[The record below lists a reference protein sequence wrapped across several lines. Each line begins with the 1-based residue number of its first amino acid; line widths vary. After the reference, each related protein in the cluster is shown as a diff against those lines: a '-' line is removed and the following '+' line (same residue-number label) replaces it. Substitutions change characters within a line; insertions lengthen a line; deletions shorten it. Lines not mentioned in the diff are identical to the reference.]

1 MANNVT
7 DGLRALATGKGRSE
21 AARLRDI
28 FGDVEDALRA
38 GASREAVYETLQRCC
53 GFTMNF
59 KSFIKTLYRIR
70 KQRKC
75 AGLHNVPV
83 SPATPQG
90 FGYAPREPAAVS
102 ASNTKPVVP
111 DDLSALSPKAR
122 RDRLADK
129 FIRPDN
135 TNPLFKRFN
144 KEN

>member
-28 FGDVEDALRA
+28 FSDVEDALKA

-59 KSFIKTLYRIR
+59 KSFIKALYRIR
-70 KQRKC
+70 KQRR
-75 AGLHNVPV
+75 AGLQRVPV
-83 SPATPQG
+83 SQATPQG
-90 FGYAPREPAAVS
+90 FEHAPREPVAAS
-102 ASNTKPVVP
+102 ASNTRPVVP
-111 DDLSALSPKAR
+111 DDLSGLSPKAR
-122 RDRLADK
+122 RERLADQ

-144 KEN
+144 REN

>member
-7 DGLRALATGKGRSE
+7 EDLRALATGKSRSE

-28 FGDVEDALRA
+28 FSDVEDALRG

-59 KSFIKTLYRIR
+59 KSFIKTVYRIR
-70 KQRKC
+70 KQRKR
-75 AGLHNVPV
+75 AGLHNA
-83 SPATPQG
+83 SSQATPQC
-90 FGYAPREPAAVS
+90 FGRAPREPAAVS

-111 DDLSALSPKAR
+111 DDLSGLSAKAR
-122 RDRLADK
+122 RERLADK

>member
-7 DGLRALATGKGRSE
+7 DDLRALATGKGRSE
-21 AARLRDI
+21 AAKLIDI
-28 FGDVEDALRA
+28 FCDIESALRA
-38 GASREAVYETLQRCC
+38 GASREAVYETLQRH
-53 GFTMNF
+53 GLTLTF

-70 KQRKC
+70 KERKRV
-75 AGLHNVPV
+75 GLHNIPV

-90 FGYAPREPAAVS
+90 FEHAPREAVAAS
-102 ASNTKPVVP
+102 ANKPVVP
-111 DDLSALSPKAR
+111 DDLSGLSPKAR
-122 RDRLADK
+122 RERLADK

>member
-7 DGLRALATGKGRSE
+7 DDLRALATGKGRSE
-21 AARLRDI
+21 AARLRDNCL
-28 FGDVEDALRA
+28 FMNVESALMA

-70 KQRKC
+70 KERKRV
-75 AGLHNVPV
+75 GLHNIPV

-90 FGYAPREPAAVS
+90 FEHAPREAVAAS
-102 ASNTKPVVP
+102 ANKPVVP
-111 DDLSALSPKAR
+111 DDLSGLSPKAR
-122 RDRLADK
+122 RERLADK